1 MARTHS
7 AGLLLY
13 RFHNGTLEVLL
24 GHPGGPFW
32 SKKDAGAWSIPKGEV
47 EAGEDLLDA
56 AKREFLEET
65 GSSIEGTFV
74 TLSSQRQPSGKMV
87 HAFAIEGDFDPRSLV
102 SGTFEM
108 EWPPRSKRMIE
119 VPELDRV
126 EWFSLQEAATHILKG
141 QLPFLEELSSIVER
155 EAEKSK
161 SR

>member
-1 MARTHS
+1 MARTNS

-13 RFHNGTLEVLL
+13 RYNDGTLEVLL

-32 SKKDAGAWSIPKGEV
+32 AKKDAGAWSIPKGEV
-47 EAGEDLLDA
+47 EPGEDLLDA

-65 GSSIEGTFV
+65 GSAIDGRFTP
-74 TLSSQRQPSGKMV
+74 LSSQRQPNGKLV
-87 HAFAIEGDFDPRSLV
+87 HAFAVDGDFDPAVLV

-126 EWFSLQEAATHILKG
+126 AWFSLQEAATRILKG
-141 QLPFLEELSSIVER
+141 QLPFLEELASVIER
-155 EAEKSK
+155 AAAKGT
-161 SR
+161 R